1 MSAANK
7 NVIWFED
14 LSRGDVG
21 LVGGKNSSLGEMVQ
35 QLGEKG
41 IDVPPGFATTS
52 DAFRAFIKA
61 NNLNEV
67 IADAMEM
74 LDSGKR
80 TLAETGTAVRAA
92 IVAGDWPDDIREA
105 ILSAYRELSER
116 TGNTELSVAV
126 RSSATA
132 EDLPDASFAGQQET
146 YLNVRGEAA
155 LLSTC
160 RRCYASL
167 FTDRAITY
175 RKLKGFDHNQVA
187 LSIGVQ
193 LMVRSDIGVLR
204 RDVLHRHRIRL
215 RQGGADQ
222 CRLGPGRERGPGR
235 RGPPTNTR
243 CSSRCSTNPASS
255 RLSRRPAA
263 PRRSR

>member
-1 MSAANK
+1 
-7 NVIWFED
+7 
-14 LSRGDVG
+14 
-21 LVGGKNSSLGEMVQ
+21 MVQ

-67 IADAMEM
+67 IAEAMEM

-146 YLNVRGEAA
+146 YLNVRGEARC
-155 LLSTC
+155 C
-160 RRCYASL
+160 RPAAAA
-167 FTDRAITY
+167 T
-175 RKLKGFDHNQVA
+175 
-187 LSIGVQ
+187 
-193 LMVRSDIGVLR
+193 
-204 RDVLHRHRIRL
+204 
-215 RQGGADQ
+215 
-222 CRLGPGRERGPGR
+222 P
-235 RGPPTNTR
+235 R
-243 CSSRCSTNPASS
+243 CSPTGRSPTASS
-255 RLSRRPAA
+255 RASTTTRWRC
-263 PRRSR
+263 RSACS

>member
-80 TLAETGTAVRAA
+80 TLAETGTSR
-92 IVAGDWPDDIREA
+92 
-105 ILSAYRELSER
+105 SAPAPPPR
-116 TGNTELSVAV
+116 TC
-126 RSSATA
+126 
-132 EDLPDASFAGQQET
+132 P
-146 YLNVRGEAA
+146 
-155 LLSTC
+155 
-160 RRCYASL
+160 
-167 FTDRAITY
+167 
-175 RKLKGFDHNQVA
+175 
-187 LSIGVQ
+187 
-193 LMVRSDIGVLR
+193 M
-204 RDVLHRHRIRL
+204 
-215 RQGGADQ
+215 
-222 CRLGPGRERGPGR
+222 
-235 RGPPTNTR
+235 
-243 CSSRCSTNPASS
+243 PASPD
-255 RLSRRPAA
+255 SRR
-263 PRRSR
+263 RS

>member
-146 YLNVRGEAA
+146 FLNVRRR
-155 LLSTC
+155 
-160 RRCYASL
+160 RRCW
-167 FTDRAITY
+167 
-175 RKLKGFDHNQVA
+175 
-187 LSIGVQ
+187 
-193 LMVRSDIGVLR
+193 
-204 RDVLHRHRIRL
+204 
-215 RQGGADQ
+215 
-222 CRLGPGRERGPGR
+222 
-235 RGPPTNTR
+235 PPAAAATPR
-243 CSSRCSTNPASS
+243 CSPTGRSPTATSRASTTRRWRCRSACSRWCAPTS
-255 RLSRRPAA
+255 AA
-263 PRRSR
+263 RA